1 VWSFLSPAL
10 MPRERS
16 AIVPSLYLG
25 LILVAGGVML
35 AYFVAL
41 PFTLSFTMSLLDDSL
56 APQITAGLYFS
67 FVIKLLLGFGVLFEM
82 PVVVLILTSIGLIT
96 SKFLRSK
103 RRYAIAAMAV
113 AAALITPGDA
123 ITATLVLM
131 GPLMLLYEL
140 SIGLSRLVERN
151 RERAAEAEAVS
162 EAT

>member
-1 VWSFLSPAL
+1 
-10 MPRERS
+10 M
-16 AIVPSLYLG
+16 
-25 LILVAGGVML
+25 
-35 AYFVAL
+35 
-41 PFTLSFTMSLLDDSL
+41 
-56 APQITAGLYFS
+56 
-67 FVIKLLLGFGVLFEM
+67 
-82 PVVVLILTSIGLIT
+82 